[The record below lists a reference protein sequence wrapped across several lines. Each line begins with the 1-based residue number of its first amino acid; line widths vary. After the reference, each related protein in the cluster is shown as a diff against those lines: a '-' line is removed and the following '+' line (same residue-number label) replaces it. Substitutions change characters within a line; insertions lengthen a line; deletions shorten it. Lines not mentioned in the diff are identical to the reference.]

1 MSKLFGK
8 IKYIEK
14 GKNMAEKIVDR
25 VATGAKI
32 KEIMDN
38 KGICLAEFAFR
49 MNKSTKVANNYLQGK
64 GLNNIFN
71 VVKISE
77 ALDVKIDD
85 FIIKY

>member
-1 MSKLFGK
+1 MA
-8 IKYIEK
+8 
-14 GKNMAEKIVDR
+14 KNVVDK

-32 KEIMDN
+32 REIMEQ
-38 KGICLAEFAFR
+38 KGICLAEFAFK